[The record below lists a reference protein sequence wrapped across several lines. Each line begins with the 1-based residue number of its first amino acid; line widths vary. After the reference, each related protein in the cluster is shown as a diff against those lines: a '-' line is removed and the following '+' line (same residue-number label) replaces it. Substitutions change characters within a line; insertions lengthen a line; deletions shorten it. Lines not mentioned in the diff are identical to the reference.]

1 MGSILYTNTFKC
13 VCPVAKDLLAS
24 WKAFAFAFNEWET
37 FVLEPSAESWLV
49 LVLLLIFCCPIDLHS
64 CLVTV

>member
-1 MGSILYTNTFKC
+1 MGTRLCSYKSAFPETRDF
-13 VCPVAKDLLAS
+13 LAS

-49 LVLLLIFCCPIDLHS
+49 LVLLLIFCCPIDLQS
-64 CLVTV
+64 CLVTL